1 MPGVNTYKDT
11 EAADY
16 LDAIRKHQAEN
27 RNANSGAANFSPT
40 YVLQR
45 SNQINVSNS
54 FTNTA
59 QTLGDYDVTD
69 NTAYLVAYLP
79 FQLDS
84 LDASNSNH
92 GTWTGS
98 ETYTTGPEISATKYP
113 KAASFNGSSYVTL
126 ANESNF
132 DFEHSDP
139 FSVSFWVYVGSSIT
153 NQDVLFG
160 KGNDLDA
167 GPSVAGYGLVYATT
181 TSNLS
186 FRLTDGTTVFAVV
199 SSVSSVPL
207 NTWTHTVCTFSG
219 NSNRSGMKIYING
232 SISVTGTPSATITST
247 IQNNVSFTIG
257 AESDGGRIF
266 DGYIA
271 EVQVWNSEL
280 DSDDVTDLY
289 NGKQLN
295 KDTAAT
301 NPAIIGYSD
310 VT

>member
-84 LDASNSNH
+84 LDASNTNH

-98 ETYTTGPEISATKYP
+98 ETYTTGPEISATKYQ
-113 KAASFNGSSYVTL
+113 KAADFDNSSYVTL

-132 DFEHSDP
+132 DFDITDA
-139 FSVSFWVYVGSSIT
+139 FSVSCWCKFDDIG
-153 NQDVLFG
+153 
-160 KGNDLDA
+160 
-167 GPSVAGYGLVYATT
+167 T
-181 TSNLS
+181 TSMLVVKDDIPTTNTGWAIY
-186 FRLTDGTTVFAVV
+186 RLNSNDKIVFSCKPSTSANASIQSTTVTVA
-199 SSVSSVPL
+199 
-207 NTWTHTVCTFSG
+207 NTWYHVVVTKSTTA
-219 NSNRSGMKIYING
+219 NRSGMKIYVNG
-232 SISVTGTPSATITST
+232 TLETTGSDLAMTGILTNAQP
-247 IQNNVSFTIG
+247 VVIG
-257 AESDGGRIF
+257 AESDGGNTHS
-266 DGYIA
+266 GMIA

-289 NGKQLN
+289 HGKQIN